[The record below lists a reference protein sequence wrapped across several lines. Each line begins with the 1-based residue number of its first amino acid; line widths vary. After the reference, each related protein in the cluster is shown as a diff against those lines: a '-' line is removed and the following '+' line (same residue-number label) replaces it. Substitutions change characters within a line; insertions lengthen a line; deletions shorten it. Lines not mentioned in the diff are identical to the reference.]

1 MKDLST
7 PLHEAAIN
15 GHDTIVAALIEGKA
29 NVDSQNK
36 VILIR
41 GREGFIRRCR
51 GGIGRGQRGC
61 QGEKEDNGVQ

>member
-1 MKDLST
+1 MKDLWT
-7 PLHEAAIN
+7 PLHEAASN
-15 GHDTIVAALIEGKA
+15 GHDKTVAALIEGKA
-29 NVDSQNK
+29 NVDLQDE
-36 VILIR
+36 VILMR